1 MIIIADS
8 GSSKTNWII
17 AARGKVREKI
27 TTPGLNPNFS
37 PPGHISAVVRDSIK
51 PLLEEG
57 IRPEI
62 YFYGSG
68 CSDEYL
74 CGKVRKAIESITG
87 KAHIEVH
94 SDLLGAAR
102 ALLGN
107 KEGIACILGT
117 GSNSCLYDGNKII
130 SNIPPLGFI
139 LGDEGGGA
147 YLGKRLLSDYLKGI
161 MPAGVSQLFGEKYH
175 TDKDIV
181 IEKVYRGEFPS
192 KYIGSF
198 VVFLRDNIS
207 NSYCSKVV
215 EEALGEFIR
224 RNIIFY
230 DSYDSLQISFTGSV
244 AWYFEGILRKVLQ
257 AYRLNTGTIIKE
269 PAAKIMQYHLS
280 Q

>member
-8 GSSKTNWII
+8 GSTKTNWII
-17 AARGKVREKI
+17 ADKGKVREKI

-37 PPGHISAVVRDSIK
+37 PSGHISAIVRENIK
-51 PLLEEG
+51 PRLEKDS
-57 IRPEI
+57 RPEI

-74 CGKVRKAIESITG
+74 CGKVREAIESITG
-87 KAHIEVH
+87 VAHIEVH

-102 ALLGN
+102 GLLGN

-130 SNIPPLGFI
+130 GNIPPLGFI

-147 YLGKRLLSDYLKGI
+147 YLGKQLLSDYLKGI
-161 MPAGVSQLFGEKYH
+161 MPAGVSQLFGKKYH
-175 TDKDIV
+175 ADKDIV
-181 IEKVYRGEFPS
+181 IEKVYRGEFPN
-192 KYIGSF
+192 KYIASF

-207 NSYCSKVV
+207 NSYCSKLV
-215 EEALGEFIR
+215 EEAFGEFIR
-224 RNIIFY
+224 RNIKFY
-230 DSYDSLQISFTGSV
+230 ERYDSLHISFTGSI
-244 AWYFEGILRKVLQ
+244 AWYFEDILRKVLQ
-257 AYRLNTGTIIKE
+257 SYQLTTGKIIKE
-269 PAAKIMQYHLS
+269 PAAKIMEYHLR